1 LRSICRF
8 VAIAA
13 AVLLAAPFARAAEDS
28 PATEPHVQP
37 TLVWLATQLVPSPE
51 IAVGDGH
58 AHFGLRWQVTPFLYS
73 WGINRRLSPWRA
85 LIAEPL
91 VRQSGSV
98 ELYLSPEFI
107 DTDGSFGDRWLL
119 RPGVRAYF
127 PLMQHGDYLS
137 MSVGTSYQ
145 RFQDRSSA
153 AFEGGIY
160 ALYGIFGVQLSYA
173 PAPHQP
179 LATIVTFRFRYF

>member
-1 LRSICRF
+1 MLFARS
-8 VAIAA
+8 
-13 AVLLAAPFARAAEDS
+13 ARAAEGL
-28 PATEPHVQP
+28 PATEPHVHP
-37 TLVWLATQLVPSPE
+37 TIVWLATQLVPSPE
-51 IAVGDGH
+51 IAAGDGH
-58 AHFGLRWQVTPFLYS
+58 AHFGLRWQVTPLLYS
-73 WGINRRLSPWRA
+73 WGTNRKLSPWRA

-107 DTDGSFGDRWLL
+107 DVEGSFGERWLL

-127 PLMQHGDYLS
+127 PLLQHGEYLS
-137 MSVGTSYQ
+137 TSVGTSYQ
-145 RFQDRSSA
+145 RFQDHASA
-153 AFEGGIY
+153 AFEAGIY

-179 LATIVTFRFRYF
+179 LATIATFRFRYF